1 MGLKLIVVGKTK
13 KPFFEQSEKEYLKRL
28 NKYCKLNY
36 TAVSSSKK
44 SDQKDVCL
52 NMEEE
57 QILRNINNQDFVI
70 LLDEKGKQYSSR
82 GFASQINERLIRDS
96 SIVFVIGGA
105 FGFSGKVYQRANMI
119 WSLSS
124 LTFPHHMVRTI
135 FLEQLYR
142 SFTILKGERYHND

>member
-13 KPFFEQSEKEYLKRL
+13 KPFFELSEKEYLKRL

-36 TAVSSSKK
+36 VTVSSSKK
-44 SDQKDVCL
+44 SEQKDVCL
-52 NMEEE
+52 NIEEE

-82 GFASQINERLIRDS
+82 DFASQINERLIRDS

-105 FGFSGKVYQRANMI
+105 YGFSDKVYQRANMI

>member
-13 KPFFEQSEKEYLKRL
+13 KTFFEESEREYLKRL
-28 NKYCKLNY
+28 KKYCKLNY
-36 TAVSSSKK
+36 RIVSSSKK
-44 SDQKDVCL
+44 SDLKDACL
-52 NMEEE
+52 KMEED
-57 QILRNINNQDFVI
+57 QILKNINTQDFLI

-82 GFASQINERLIRDS
+82 AFASQLNERLVRDS
-96 SIVFVIGGA
+96 NIVFAIGGA
-105 FGFSGKVYQRANMI
+105 FGFSEKVYNRSNMV

-142 SFTILKGERYHND
+142 SFTILKGEHYHND

>member
-1 MGLKLIVVGKTK
+1 
-13 KPFFEQSEKEYLKRL
+13 
-28 NKYCKLNY
+28 
-36 TAVSSSKK
+36 
-44 SDQKDVCL
+44 
-52 NMEEE
+52 MEEE
-57 QILRNINNQDFVI
+57 QIIRNINNQDFVI

-105 FGFSGKVYQRANMI
+105 FGFSDKVYQRANMI

>member
-13 KPFFEQSEKEYLKRL
+13 TLFFEQSEKEYLKRL
-28 NKYCKLNY
+28 NKYCRLNY
-36 TAVSSSKK
+36 VAVPSSKK
-44 SDQKDVCL
+44 SDVRDACL
-52 NMEEE
+52 KMEEE
-57 QILRNINNQDFVI
+57 QILKNINSQDFVI

-82 GFASQINERLIRDS
+82 DFAHQINERLIRDS
-96 SIVFVIGGA
+96 NITFIIGGA
-105 FGFSGKVYQRANMI
+105 FGFSEKIYQRSNLM

-142 SFTILKGERYHND
+142 AFTILRGEKYHND

>member
-13 KPFFEQSEKEYLKRL
+13 KPFFDQSEKEYLKRL

-36 TAVSSSKK
+36 IAVSSSKK
-44 SDQKDVCL
+44 SDQKDACL

-57 QILRNINNQDFVI
+57 QILRNINNQDCVI

-82 GFASQINERLIRDS
+82 DFAHEINERLIRDS

-105 FGFSGKVYQRANMI
+105 FGFSKKIYQRCDLM

>member
-13 KPFFEQSEKEYLKRL
+13 KPFFEESEKEYLKRL

-36 TAVSSSKK
+36 TIVSSSKK
-44 SDQKDVCL
+44 SDQKDACL
-52 NMEEE
+52 KMEEY
-57 QILRNINNQDFVI
+57 QILKNINAQDFLI

-82 GFASQINERLIRDS
+82 AFASQLNERLVRDS
-96 SIVFVIGGA
+96 SIVFAIGGA
-105 FGFSGKVYQRANMI
+105 FGFSKKVYERANMI

-142 SFTILKGERYHND
+142 SFTILNGENYHND